1 MALFKYAVI
10 FHLFFGAFF
19 FSNSNI
25 LSANNIK
32 YLQFVK
38 VQLAAATSF
47 KALEKDPVFA
57 RFSDGIGLLYFLF
70 ILFLIALFIF
80 EGIVVNLL
88 AKLAE
93 LAVYCCQ
100 RGWREDVQLEKEE
113 AAEEKE
119 EEDEDAG
126 LEVVSD
132 DMVKD
137 FSLAALDKFY
147 DRVQRE
153 YEDFQQIDVS
163 QFPDAKVK
171 SYCEDKMKKRIA
183 YVNATILHHVKVL
196 LFEVGTA
203 NEAALMALPPN
214 EQLEVLLM
222 NVQTILDS
230 SKLTNALRMKGIN
243 QSYSMFDAKMFDDA
257 QIMKAVLIEEQ
268 QEKKLDINNEG
279 GGKASGTQQ
288 SSYINIVAPI
298 DAAYNSRDGSALE
311 KENE

>member
-38 VQLAAATSF
+38 VQLSSVTSF
-47 KALEKDPVFA
+47 KALEKDPFFA

-88 AKLAE
+88 AKLGE

-113 AAEEKE
+113 EAEEKE
-119 EEDEDAG
+119 EEDEAAG

-147 DRVQRE
+147 DRVKRE
-153 YEDFQQIDVS
+153 YEDFQHIDVS
-163 QFPDAKVK
+163 
-171 SYCEDKMKKRIA
+171 
-183 YVNATILHHVKVL
+183 
-196 LFEVGTA
+196 
-203 NEAALMALPPN
+203 
-214 EQLEVLLM
+214 
-222 NVQTILDS
+222 
-230 SKLTNALRMKGIN
+230 
-243 QSYSMFDAKMFDDA
+243 
-257 QIMKAVLIEEQ
+257 
-268 QEKKLDINNEG
+268 
-279 GGKASGTQQ
+279 
-288 SSYINIVAPI
+288 
-298 DAAYNSRDGSALE
+298 
-311 KENE
+311 